1 MNKLPVDIMR
11 RGSTTFFNSSL
22 FFPPAVRRDV
32 VTLYAFVRTA
42 DDYVDSVPQDADGFH
57 AFVDD
62 YLRALNGGAS
72 DNPIISGF
80 LELAERRSFQ
90 AVWIDAFL
98 DVMAQ
103 DLWKKEYETLD
114 ETIAYMHGSAETVGL
129 MMARVMSLP
138 DEALPYA
145 ALLGRA
151 FQYINFVRDIR
162 EDLELGRTYIPT
174 EDLAEFN
181 VPGLTLSKAA
191 ERPNIFTELVK
202 KQLQRYRQWRREA
215 EEGFRFIPA
224 RYLIAIKTAADIF
237 DMTAAEI
244 ERNPAVVLRKK
255 VKPSK
260 RRVMS
265 AGLRNLVGIGRRA

>member
-42 DDYVDSVPQDADGFH
+42 DDFVDAVPQDADGFH
-57 AFVDD
+57 AFADD
-62 YLRALNGGAS
+62 YLTALNGGS
-72 DNPIISGF
+72 VDNPVITGF
-80 LELAERRSFQ
+80 VELAERRTFQ

-129 MMARVMSLP
+129 MMAKVMSLP

-181 VPGLTLSKAA
+181 VPGLTLSKAT
-191 ERPNIFTELVK
+191 EWPDIFNKLII

-215 EEGFRFIPA
+215 GEGFRFIPA
-224 RYLIAIKTAADIF
+224 RYLIAIKTAADMF

-244 ERNPAVVLRKK
+244 ERNPAVVLQKN

-260 RRVMS
+260 CRVMT
-265 AGLRNLVGIGRRA
+265 AGLRNLVGIGRKA